1 MVATRQDFLTGER
14 QRRMG
19 DEELKNDLT
28 ELNMVNRIASVVSH
42 KFALRAGR
50 VVRGVPPTDASIA
63 FDDLL
68 YDAYKSGAIDARERE
83 TLIMSDMIVS
93 AVSRKSGARAYVAVE
108 ASFAISVRDV
118 TKALNGA
125 AILAKAFPDAETY
138 SAACGRKIDDETRS
152 EADRR
157 GVFIYAAPRD
167 ASADPP
173 I

>member
-1 MVATRQDFLTGER
+1 MVAIRQDFLTDER
-14 QRRMG
+14 QRRMEV
-19 DEELKNDLT
+19 EELKNDFT
-28 ELNMVNRIASVVSH
+28 EMVMVNRIASVVGH

-50 VVRGVPPTDASIA
+50 IVRGIQPTDVSIA

-118 TKALNGA
+118 TKALNGGE
-125 AILAKAFPDAETY
+125 ILAKAFPDAETY
-138 SAACGRKIDDETRS
+138 SAACGRKISDEARS

-167 ASADPP
+167 ASADPS